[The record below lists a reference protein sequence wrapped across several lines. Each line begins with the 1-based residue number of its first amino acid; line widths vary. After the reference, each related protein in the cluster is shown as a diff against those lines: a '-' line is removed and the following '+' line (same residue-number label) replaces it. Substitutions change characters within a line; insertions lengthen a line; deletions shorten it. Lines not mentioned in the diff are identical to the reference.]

1 MDVPPEIA
9 FREVE
14 PTDALKA
21 LILEG
26 IDKLEKV
33 HPRLISC
40 RATVTDT
47 TPGRHS
53 GNTYRV
59 QLEMA
64 VPNRTVIVD
73 QSDPGAIE
81 YQDVEQVIRQAFSIA
96 RNRLQ
101 EVKERS
107 RGEVKRSEL
116 PPHGRVTRLLV
127 SDEGVRYG
135 FLESRQGRQIYF
147 HEEALVDLEY
157 DELEVGDEV
166 RYAEAGGGRGSA
178 GQHGRPAGPEP
189 DRTRSGAEHPPVGGR
204 PRLIARGETR

>member
-9 FREVE
+9 FRNVD
-14 PTDALKA
+14 PSDRLKA

-26 IDKLEKV
+26 IEKLEKV
-33 HPRLISC
+33 HPHLISC
-40 RATVTDT
+40 RTTVADT

-73 QSDPGAIE
+73 QSDPEAIE
-81 YQDVEQVIRQAFSIA
+81 HQDVEQAIRQAFSIA

-107 RGEVKRSEL
+107 RGEVKTSRL
-116 PPHGRVTRLLV
+116 PPHGRVTKLLV
-127 SDEGVRYG
+127 DDEGVRYG
-135 FLESRQGRQIYF
+135 FLESREGRQIYF
-147 HEEALVDLEY
+147 HEEALVDLDIE
-157 DELEVGDEV
+157 ELEVGDEV
-166 RYAEAGGGRGSA
+166 RYAAAEGEKGPQASTVARLDPS
-178 GQHGRPAGPEP
+178 RIGPEAE
-189 DRTRSGAEHPPVGGR
+189 RSIPLSEDGPG
-204 PRLIARGETR
+204 